1 MNAIII
7 KKGKLIAALFAL
19 LSFINASAQEITV
32 DKAKE
37 NVQNFLNRTTGTRL
51 PQKATAKNMELAYI
65 KNKDTRPLY
74 YVFNLQQGGFIIT
87 SADERANE
95 ILGYVTEGTFDIGVM
110 PDNMRWWLEQ
120 YAEQIDAVCN
130 KPVNEHLSTR
140 TTRAVGTTIKPFI
153 TAVWDQTQPFND
165 MCYYNSTNGKQ
176 KALTG
181 CVATA
186 MAQVMHYYR
195 WPETGAGSNS
205 YEYNITEGGLSL
217 MQHYESDFSR
227 HTYDWNNMVADYSK
241 GNYNENQATAVA
253 QLMFDCGVSVNAR
266 YGNTETNAQPQNI
279 DDALIENFGYSPTT
293 SLLYRVQVSDDEWES
308 RIYNELRSGRPVIYS
323 GFQDNNT
330 GHTFVCDG
338 YKEGLYHFNWGW
350 SGHFNGFFNLT
361 GAGALTPDG
370 TGAGGGTANTGYTY
384 NQSIITGI
392 TPANN
397 EGGVIAKG
405 ELTLSQTSATHNDML
420 FVSGELVNAM
430 SATDVYMAVELIN
443 TSTGARTIIGAT
455 DYTFA
460 AGTTIYGLMFSASD
474 IIENGTYE
482 VIPVYRASNSNVWR
496 QADMSSQTT
505 TMTLTLTGQEPELY
519 VTKPISFTYGTFT
532 SLANIK
538 LRVNLKALADING
551 RELIARFIQPWN
563 GETAGTLNAT
573 VALKKGEETEI
584 TLLPSNISGLSEGM
598 TYELILYSY
607 ENGIETSIPTSDYT
621 VIKNAQIVTANE
633 KLQLGIGDVSEENK
647 LVDVYSTDGVII
659 KQNVKADEA
668 LNNLPTGIYI
678 VNGQKTLVK

>member
-1 MNAIII
+1 MNAITI

-19 LSFINASAQEITV
+19 VSFINASAQEITV

-65 KNKDTRPLY
+65 KDKDTRPLY
-74 YVFNLQQGGFIIT
+74 YIFNLPQGGFIIT

-95 ILGYVTEGTFDIGVM
+95 ILGYVTEGTFDIDVM

-120 YAEQIDAVCN
+120 YAEQIAAVCN
-130 KPVNEHLSTR
+130 KPANEHLSTR
-140 TTRAVGTTIKPFI
+140 TTRAVGTTIEPFI

-165 MCYYNSTNGKQ
+165 MCYYNSTNGRQ

-195 WPETGAGSNS
+195 WPETGTGSNS

-217 MQHYESDFSR
+217 TQHYESDFSK

-241 GNYNENQATAVA
+241 GNYNENQAAAVA

-293 SLLYRVQVSDDEWES
+293 SLLYRVQVSDDEWKS

-350 SGHFNGFFNLT
+350 SGHFNGFFSLT
-361 GAGALTPDG
+361 GAGALAPDG

-392 TPANN
+392 TPANE
-397 EGGVIAKG
+397 EGGVIAKSG
-405 ELTLSQTSATHNDML
+405 LTLSQTSATHNDML

-430 SATDVYMAVELIN
+430 SAADVYMAIELIN
-443 TSTGARTIIGAT
+443 TSTGTRTIIGAT

-460 AGTTIYGLMFSASD
+460 AGATIYGLMFSASD

-496 QADMSSQTT
+496 RADMSSQTT

-519 VTKPISFTYGTFT
+519 VTKPISFTHGTFT

-538 LRVNLKALADING
+538 LHVNLKALADING
-551 RELIARFIQPWN
+551 HELIARFIQPWN

-607 ENGIETSIPTSDYT
+607 ENGIETSIPISNYT
-621 VIKNAQIVTANE
+621 VIKNAQIVTADE
-633 KLQLGIGDVSEENK
+633 ELQLGIGDVSEENK

-659 KQNVKADEA
+659 RQNVKADEA

-678 VNGQKTLVK
+678 VNGRKTLVK